1 LPFDGDASS
10 HARPTILLGV
20 LRGLAAHRAIE
31 TEHSGQIGYATWRTL
46 ITDLADGRQ
55 FVLRAGSSHQVAS
68 EVD

>member
-20 LRGLAAHRAIE
+20 LRGLAAHRSIE
-31 TEHSGQIGYATWRTL
+31 TDATWRTL

-55 FVLRAGSSHQVAS
+55 FVLRAGSSYQVAS

>member
-1 LPFDGDASS
+1 
-10 HARPTILLGV
+10 
-20 LRGLAAHRAIE
+20 LAAHRAIE